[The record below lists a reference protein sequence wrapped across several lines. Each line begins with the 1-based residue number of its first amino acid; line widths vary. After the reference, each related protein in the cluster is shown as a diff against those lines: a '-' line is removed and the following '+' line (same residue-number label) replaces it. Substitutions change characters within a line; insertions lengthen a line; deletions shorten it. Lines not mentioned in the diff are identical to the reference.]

1 MEVAKRIAEVDK
13 RTRAAVVAALKK
25 GTDAMKLSC
34 EALKAH
40 RDWVCAGKPVDD
52 DGSRRLNKKGQLC
65 DCEVSP
71 ADCGH
76 HGGVE
81 VERLQLNEEVRHVSC
96 GLVGLGGMS
105 TWWRQGWRYEIS
117 GRPREKLMEKK

>member
-1 MEVAKRIAEVDK
+1 MYKTGLIVANCRVVVEVAKRIAEVDK
-13 RTRAAVVAALKK
+13 RTRAAVAAALKK

-65 DCEVSP
+65 DCEVF
-71 ADCGH
+71 
-76 HGGVE
+76 
-81 VERLQLNEEVRHVSC
+81 NEEVRHVSC
-96 GLVGLGGMS
+96 GLVGLGGV
-105 TWWRQGWRYEIS
+105 
-117 GRPREKLMEKK
+117 